1 MVMEEKENDKIELSE
16 KQLEEVA
23 GRAKPFRWWEVSTNE
38 KKETTGDSNTL
49 FEKRL
54 RITEVSSN

>member
-38 KKETTGDSNTL
+38 KMKKQAGIATL
-49 FEKRL
+49 YL
-54 RITEVSSN
+54 RNS